1 MADEATLALL
11 KDASNFRA
19 VLKSGMHP
27 KLDFSGAAVS
37 FDFTQ
42 MNIGA
47 ANFSKC
53 VLAGSKF
60 NDAVINNCD
69 MSGSDWAE
77 CDFTNAT
84 FNGGNLNE
92 IRNAHKAHGL
102 HLAKA
107 FGFATGFET
116 TLRPWWVKLDWEFL
130 GSAGRLPIFGLST
143 TTLVAM
149 PLYFYFHAIYNH
161 YLRTAK
167 EAVAPLADLDPPEAL
182 AAIIAKLNPV
192 PIPSL
197 TKLALLS
204 ALLLA
209 IGSGLYSFLC
219 PPLVK
224 QFSRLQWRF
233 QFEQSFLTYWAQTWR
248 FPFWRMVSAGCYFF
262 GGLGAA
268 IVLGQKLW
276 KTFQY
281 VF

>member
-1 MADEATLALL
+1 MADQTSLTLLRN
-11 KDASNFRA
+11 ASNFRA
-19 VLKSGMHP
+19 ALKSGMHQ
-27 KLDFSGAAVS
+27 KLDFSETPIS
-37 FDFTQ
+37 FDFTG
-42 MNIGA
+42 MDLRG

-60 NDAVINNCD
+60 QNAVLDSCD
-69 MSGSDWAE
+69 MSGSDWAD
-77 CDFTNAT
+77 CDFTYAT
-84 FNGGNLNE
+84 FNGGDLKE
-92 IRNAHKAHGL
+92 INNAHQARGL

-107 FGFATGFET
+107 AGFATGFET
-116 TLRPWWVKLDWEFL
+116 AVRPWWVKLDWEVL

-149 PLYFYFHAIYNH
+149 PLYFYLLAVYNH
-161 YLRTAK
+161 HLSTAK
-167 EAVAPLADLDPPEAL
+167 QAVAPLITAAAPDAL
-182 AAIIAKLNPV
+182 AAIIAKLNPI

-197 TKLALLS
+197 TKLALVS

-209 IGSGLYSFLC
+209 IGSGIYSFLC

-233 QFEQSFLTYWAQTWR
+233 QFEQSFLTYWAQAWR
-248 FPFWRMVSAGCYFF
+248 FPFLRMVSAMCYLF

-268 IVLGQKLW
+268 TVLVQKLW